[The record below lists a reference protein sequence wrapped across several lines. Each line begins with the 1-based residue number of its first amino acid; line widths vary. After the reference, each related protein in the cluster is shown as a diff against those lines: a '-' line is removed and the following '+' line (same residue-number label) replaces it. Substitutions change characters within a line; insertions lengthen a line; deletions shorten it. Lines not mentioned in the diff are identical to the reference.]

1 MTVNGTVRTPF
12 RLEPRPGAVVRGDLW
27 TPPPPVERPG
37 AAIVVCHGFKGF
49 KDWGFFPFASQT
61 LATRLGCPVVAFN
74 FSGCGIG
81 DDLETFSESD
91 AFAHNTF
98 SLECADLSAV
108 LDGLGSGQLGDLS
121 CQPAE
126 QMGVLG
132 HSRGGVATILS
143 GERPDVMALTTWA
156 GIASPTRYSEMFE
169 GLGPGDFL
177 EIVNA
182 RTGQVLPLYADV
194 VDDLVANGER
204 FDLEASL
211 RRSRVPL
218 LVIHGTKDP
227 TVPPADAERL
237 AAAAPD
243 SSRLEFIDGAGHTF
257 EVGHPF
263 AGPSPELTEALAR
276 TGEHFDRHL
285 TGVRN

>member
-1 MTVNGTVRTPF
+1 MDGVTRTPF

-27 TPPPPVERPG
+27 TPSPPAERLG
-37 AAIVVCHGFKGF
+37 VAVVVCHGFKGF
-49 KDWGFFPFASQT
+49 KDWGFFPFASRT
-61 LATRLGCPVVAFN
+61 LAARLGCPVVSFN
-74 FSGCGIG
+74 FSGCGVG

-98 SLECADLSAV
+98 SLECADLNTV

-121 CQPAE
+121 CLPAE
-126 QMGVLG
+126 RIGVLG

-143 GERPDVMALTTWA
+143 GERPDVLALTTWA
-156 GIASPTRYSEMFE
+156 AIASPMRYAEMFE
-169 GLGPGDFL
+169 GLGAGDFV
-177 EIVNA
+177 EIINA

-194 VDDLVANGER
+194 VDDLVANAER

-211 RRSRVPL
+211 RRSRVPF
-218 LVIHGTKDP
+218 LVVHGTKDP
-227 TVPPADAERL
+227 TVPPSDAERL
-237 AAAAPD
+237 AAAAPG
-243 SSRLEFIDGAGHTF
+243 SRLEFIHGAGHTF

-285 TGVRN
+285 AADRD